1 MAEDTKVET
10 TTEVAEQTQIQ
21 SPNINQIMDSFDES
35 WEAPEAITGQ
45 KETTQTVE
53 SDITDETDT
62 KVKLDNNESNEEKN
76 SEDIVE
82 IEEEIIELLDMEL
95 KRFDEKMTLKE
106 YLAKHPEDV
115 KEVLQKKWDYD
126 ARREGLRKEKAEIEQ
141 EKKSIETVRLR
152 NLAYEINMPI
162 KTLADFEAD
171 TRFEDP
177 EKSFNEYVKN
187 WKEKATNLVSVKE
200 QAELANAE
208 MIEDFQEEF
217 KDVPVDEIFEKVKP
231 YLNASVSMGH
241 IPFPKD
247 ALKIFYQGINYD
259 SLVDKA
265 VKSAREDE
273 RKKVYAELKQ
283 NPDKIKLDKTPTSQN
298 ATKEALSEKSNM
310 TKRERA
316 FEEAW
321 TI

>member
-10 TTEVAEQTQIQ
+10 TTEVAEETQIQ

-35 WEAPEAITGQ
+35 WEAPEIITGET
-45 KETTQTVE
+45 KEEVKSETTDKTDIKAKVKEEAKSEETTKEEE
-53 SDITDETDT
+53 SKFDET
-62 KVKLDNNESNEEKN
+62 
-76 SEDIVE
+76 
-82 IEEEIIELLDMEL
+82 LLDVEL

-126 ARREGLRKEKAEIEQ
+126 ERREGLRKEKAEIEE

-187 WKEKATNLVSVKE
+187 WKEKATSLVSIKE
-200 QAELANAE
+200 QAESANAE
-208 MIEDFQEEF
+208 MIEDFTEEF
-217 KDVPVDEIFEKVKP
+217 KDVPINEIFEKVKP

-241 IPFPKD
+241 VPFPKD
-247 ALKIFYQGINYD
+247 ALKIFHRGFNFD
-259 SLVDKA
+259 SLLDKA
-265 VKSAREDE
+265 VKEAREDE
-273 RKKVYAELKQ
+273 RKKVYTELKQ

-298 ATKEALSEKSNM
+298 TTKETISEKSNM

-316 FEEAW
+316 FEDAW